1 MTFDEH
7 YAIFITMTMHLQQ
20 GLSTLNTRKRK
31 VKITKAKM
39 AELEVRWREHN
50 KRMKQNHMHHC
61 RYDTLEEYIDY
72 CYGRVKMPDPRDY
85 KTFKP
90 RKQQHNWRA
99 EQDKDHRK
107 KYPSLME
114 QAVKNGTF
122 TKMGGEGMRKKES
135 QKYTGDLI
143 QGIATMHKSNA
154 VPVMKGTDQ
163 AKDIARMRR
172 G

>member
-1 MTFDEH
+1 
-7 YAIFITMTMHLQQ
+7 MTMHLQQ

-31 VKITKAKM
+31 VKITKAKYK
-39 AELEVRWREHN
+39 ELELRWREHN

-90 RKQQHNWRA
+90 REQQRNWRA
-99 EQDKDHRK
+99 EQDKDHRV

-114 QAVKNGTF
+114 EAVKNGTF
-122 TKMGGEGMRKKES
+122 T
-135 QKYTGDLI
+135 
-143 QGIATMHKSNA
+143 
-154 VPVMKGTDQ
+154 
-163 AKDIARMRR
+163 
-172 G
+172 